1 MSDLNLRAAS
11 GNGLTRSLLMVA
23 IAIIVTMVGSW
34 ATMGR
39 AATNHPVSMR
49 DMTALAAEVRTL
61 SLAVTDLKI
70 QVSVM
75 NNELAHLRASR
86 SP

>member
-1 MSDLNLRAAS
+1 
-11 GNGLTRSLLMVA
+11 MVA
-23 IAIIVTMVGSW
+23 IAVIVTMS
-34 ATMGR
+34 ASYLTMGR

-49 DMTALAAEVRTL
+49 DMNALAAEVRTL
-61 SLAVTDLKI
+61 TTTVNDLRI

-75 NNELAHLRASR
+75 NSELAHLRASR